1 MKKWNE
7 AYFPKKNMDK
17 KVNRNKVGKYD
28 SRNCSFGKRKKMPP

>member
-1 MKKWNE
+1 MKMWNE

-17 KVNRNKVGKYD
+17 KVNKVGKYD